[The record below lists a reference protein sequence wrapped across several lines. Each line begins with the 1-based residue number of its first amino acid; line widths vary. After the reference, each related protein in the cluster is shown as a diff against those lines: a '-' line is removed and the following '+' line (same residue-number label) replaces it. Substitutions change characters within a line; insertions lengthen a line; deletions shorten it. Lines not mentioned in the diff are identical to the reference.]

1 MELSFAERHT
11 EQRTKKYTNTDLYHD
26 QMHTLELF
34 LERRAISKEQY
45 EKSAH
50 DLTEKM
56 GMSTK

>member
-1 MELSFAERHT
+1 MELSFAEHRT
-11 EQRTKKYTNTDLYHD
+11 EKRAKKYTNKDLYHD

-45 EKSAH
+45 EKSTH

-56 GMSTK
+56 GVRAK